1 MTERNPASQATA
13 PAIVNE
19 FSMVVAT
26 VNGSGSQTANVSLL
40 RALFRMGIPVS
51 GKNLFPSNIQGL
63 ATWFA
68 IRASAKGYLARKET
82 ADILISVN
90 PITFAEDLAA
100 LAPGGVC
107 FYPEN
112 TSQPLSRQ
120 DVIYYPMPIQQLV
133 KQIDPPKALRDYIAN
148 MAYVGVVAQVLGI
161 ERQEIREAL
170 NVHFRGRASAVDLNM
185 KMVEAAAEWA
195 RLNLTKQDPYQV
207 RRGDGTR
214 GQIMIDGNTAAALGA
229 IYGGVGFAA
238 WYPITPASSLAE
250 ELSEYIPR
258 LRRDPESGKVTCAV
272 VQAEDEIAA
281 AGMAVGAGWAGA
293 RAMTSTS
300 GPGLSLMAEF
310 AGLAFFAEIPV
321 VIWDVQ
327 RIGPATGLPTRTS
340 QGDILF
346 ARFLGHG
353 DTKQVLLLP
362 GSAAEC
368 FEFGWQ
374 AFDLAEHLQ
383 TPIFVLSDLD
393 LGMNAWMSEPFQYPD
408 RPMDRGKILTAEDL
422 ERLGAFARYRDVDGD
437 GITYRTLPGTDHP
450 LAAYFNR
457 GTGHDETATYSER
470 PEDWEGNLKRIWR
483 KLEHARTLVPGPI
496 LQPVAGASIGLIA
509 FGSTDPAI
517 REGRVL
523 LEAEGVRTSY
533 LRLRAVPFTDEV
545 ERFVRQQERIYV
557 VEMNVDGQMRQLLQ
571 IEYPDQAAK
580 FRSLAHIDGL
590 PLSAHWVAEAVLAEE
605 WRV

>member
-1 MTERNPASQATA
+1 
-13 PAIVNE
+13 
-19 FSMVVAT
+19 
-26 VNGSGSQTANVSLL
+26 
-40 RALFRMGIPVS
+40 
-51 GKNLFPSNIQGL
+51 
-63 ATWFA
+63 
-68 IRASAKGYLARKET
+68 
-82 ADILISVN
+82 
-90 PITFAEDLAA
+90 
-100 LAPGGVC
+100 
-107 FYPEN
+107 
-112 TSQPLSRQ
+112 
-120 DVIYYPMPIQQLV
+120 
-133 KQIDPPKALRDYIAN
+133 
-148 MAYVGVVAQVLGI
+148 
-161 ERQEIREAL
+161 
-170 NVHFRGRASAVDLNM
+170 
-185 KMVEAAAEWA
+185 
-195 RLNLTKQDPYQV
+195 
-207 RRGDGTR
+207 
-214 GQIMIDGNTAAALGA
+214 
-229 IYGGVGFAA
+229 
-238 WYPITPASSLAE
+238 
-250 ELSEYIPR
+250 
-258 LRRDPESGKVTCAV
+258 
-272 VQAEDEIAA
+272 
-281 AGMAVGAGWAGA
+281 
-293 RAMTSTS
+293 
-300 GPGLSLMAEF
+300 
-310 AGLAFFAEIPV
+310 

-557 VEMNVDGQMRQLLQ
+557 VEMNVGGQMRQLLQ